1 MNERNILLWDYFIIH
16 NSSFIIRFSYFC
28 NRREIYASKSCM
40 MQHNDTQLIERIL
53 DGDTSGYA
61 VMVDRY
67 KDLAFTI
74 AYRILGKRED
84 AEEVVQDAFVKAFQN
99 LSAFRQ
105 KAKFSTWLY
114 RIIYN
119 TAISKHRQKKPG
131 WQSIDEIAVPDNLME
146 FIAEEE
152 EDHHKILEI
161 AMQQLP
167 EEDRILLTLYYVDES
182 SVEDLH
188 SILSISKANVKI
200 KLFRAR
206 KKLQELVTKTMV
218 TVYN

>member
-1 MNERNILLWDYFIIH
+1 
-16 NSSFIIRFSYFC
+16 
-28 NRREIYASKSCM
+28 M
-40 MQHNDTQLIERIL
+40 MQHNDTQLIGRIL

-74 AYRILGKRED
+74 AFRILGKRED

-99 LSAFRQ
+99 LSSFRQ
-105 KAKFSTWLY
+105 TAKFSTWLY

-119 TAISKHRQKKPG
+119 TAISKHRQRKPG
-131 WQSIDEIAVPDNLME
+131 WQSIEEITIPDNTAE
-146 FIAEEE
+146 FMGEEE
-152 EDHHKILEI
+152 EDRHKMLET

-167 EEDRILLTLYYVDES
+167 EEDRVMLTLYYVNES

-188 SILSISKANVKI
+188 SILGISKSNVKI

-206 KKLQELVTKTMV
+206 KRLQELVMKTMV
-218 TVYN
+218 AVYN

>member
-1 MNERNILLWDYFIIH
+1 
-16 NSSFIIRFSYFC
+16 
-28 NRREIYASKSCM
+28 M
-40 MQHNDTQLIERIL
+40 MQHNDTQLIGRIL

-74 AYRILGKRED
+74 AYRILGRRED

-99 LSAFRQ
+99 LSSFRQ

-119 TAISKHRQKKPG
+119 TAISKHRQKKPA
-131 WQSIDEIAVPDNLME
+131 WQSIDAITIPDDSAE
-146 FIAEEE
+146 FMSEE
-152 EDHHKILEI
+152 EDDRQKILET
-161 AMQQLP
+161 AMHQLP
-167 EEDRILLTLYYVDES
+167 EEDRILLTLYYVNES
-182 SVEDLH
+182 SVDDLH
-188 SILSISKANVKI
+188 SILGISKANVKI

-206 KKLQELVTKTMV
+206 KRLQELVTKTMV

>member
-1 MNERNILLWDYFIIH
+1 
-16 NSSFIIRFSYFC
+16 
-28 NRREIYASKSCM
+28 M
-40 MQHNDTQLIERIL
+40 MQHNDTQLIGRIL

-74 AYRILGKRED
+74 AFRILGIRED

-99 LSAFRQ
+99 LSSFRQ

-131 WQSIDEIAVPDNLME
+131 WRSIEEITVPDNAAE
-146 FIAEEE
+146 FLAEEE
-152 EDHHKILEI
+152 EDRHKVLDT

-167 EEDRILLTLYYVDES
+167 EEDRILLTLYYADES
-182 SVEDLH
+182 SIDDLH
-188 SILSISKANVKI
+188 SILGISKANVKI
-200 KLFRAR
+200 RLFRAR
-206 KKLQELVTKTMV
+206 KRLQEMVTKTMI

>member
-1 MNERNILLWDYFIIH
+1 
-16 NSSFIIRFSYFC
+16 
-28 NRREIYASKSCM
+28 M
-40 MQHNDTQLIERIL
+40 MQHNDTQLIGRIL

-61 VMVDRY
+61 VLVERY

-84 AEEVVQDAFVKAFQN
+84 AEEVVQDAFVKAFRN
-99 LSAFRQ
+99 LSSFRQ

-131 WQSIDEIAVPDNLME
+131 WQSIEDVIIPDNTMELM
-146 FIAEEE
+146 AEET
-152 EDHHKILEI
+152 DDRHKILET
-161 AMQQLP
+161 AMQQMP

-182 SVEDLH
+182 SVDDLH
-188 SILSISKANVKI
+188 SVLGISKANVKI

-206 KKLQELVTKTMV
+206 KRLQELVSKTMI

>member
-1 MNERNILLWDYFIIH
+1 
-16 NSSFIIRFSYFC
+16 
-28 NRREIYASKSCM
+28 M
-40 MQHNDTQLIERIL
+40 MQHNDTQLIGRIL

-61 VMVDRY
+61 VLVDRY
-67 KDLAFTI
+67 KDLAYTI

-99 LSAFRQ
+99 LSSFRQ

-131 WQSIDEIAVPDNLME
+131 WQSIEEITVPDKAAEIM
-146 FIAEEE
+146 AEEE
-152 EDHHKILEI
+152 EDRHKILET

-182 SVEDLH
+182 SIEDVH
-188 SILSISKANVKI
+188 SVLGLSKSNVKI
-200 KLFRAR
+200 RLFRAR
-206 KKLQELVTKTMV
+206 KKLQELVTKSMV

>member
-1 MNERNILLWDYFIIH
+1 
-16 NSSFIIRFSYFC
+16 
-28 NRREIYASKSCM
+28 M
-40 MQHNDTQLIERIL
+40 MQHNDTQLIGRIL

-61 VMVDRY
+61 VLVERY

-99 LSAFRQ
+99 LSSFRQ

-119 TAISKHRQKKPG
+119 TSISKQRQKKPG
-131 WQSIDEIAVPDNLME
+131 WQSIDEVMVPDNSME

-152 EDHHKILEI
+152 EDRHKLLET
-161 AMQQLP
+161 AMQHLP
-167 EEDRILLTLYYVDES
+167 EEDRVLLTLYYVDES
-182 SVEDLH
+182 NVDEMH
-188 SILSISKANVKI
+188 SILGISKANVKI

>member
-1 MNERNILLWDYFIIH
+1 
-16 NSSFIIRFSYFC
+16 
-28 NRREIYASKSCM
+28 M
-40 MQHNDTQLIERIL
+40 MQHNDTQLIGRIL

-61 VMVDRY
+61 VLVERY

-74 AYRILGKRED
+74 AFRILGKRED

-99 LSAFRQ
+99 LSSFRQ

-119 TAISKHRQKKPG
+119 TAISRHRQKKSG
-131 WQSIDEIAVPDNLME
+131 WQSIEEITVPDYAME

-152 EDHHKILEI
+152 QDRHKMLDT

-167 EEDRILLTLYYVDES
+167 EEDRILLSLYYVDES
-182 SVEDLH
+182 SVDDLH
-188 SILSISKANVKI
+188 SILGISKANVKI

-206 KKLQELVTKTMV
+206 KRLQELVTKTMV
-218 TVYN
+218 TVYS

>member
-1 MNERNILLWDYFIIH
+1 
-16 NSSFIIRFSYFC
+16 
-28 NRREIYASKSCM
+28 M
-40 MQHNDTQLIERIL
+40 MQHNDTQLIGRIL

-74 AYRILGKRED
+74 AFRILGKRED

-99 LSAFRQ
+99 LSSFRQ

-131 WQSIDEIAVPDNLME
+131 WQPIEEIAVPDNTAE
-146 FIAEEE
+146 FMAEEE
-152 EDHHKILEI
+152 EDRHKILET

-182 SVEDLH
+182 SVDDLH
-188 SILSISKANVKI
+188 TILGISKANVKI

-206 KKLQELVTKTMV
+206 KRLQELVTNKMV

>member
-1 MNERNILLWDYFIIH
+1 
-16 NSSFIIRFSYFC
+16 
-28 NRREIYASKSCM
+28 M
-40 MQHNDTQLIERIL
+40 MQHNDTQLIGRIL

-61 VMVDRY
+61 VLVDRY
-67 KDLAFTI
+67 KDMAFTI
-74 AYRILGKRED
+74 AFRILNKRED
-84 AEEVVQDAFVKAFQN
+84 AEEVVQDAFVKAFQH
-99 LSAFRQ
+99 LSSFRQ

-119 TAISKHRQKKPG
+119 TAISKQRRIKLG
-131 WQSIDEIAVPDNLME
+131 WLSIEETTIPDNAVEL
-146 FIAEEE
+146 IAEEE
-152 EDHHKILEI
+152 EDRRKMLET

-182 SVEDLH
+182 SIEDLH
-188 SILSISKANVKI
+188 SILGITKANVKI

-206 KKLQELVTKTMV
+206 KRLQELVMKTIV

>member
-1 MNERNILLWDYFIIH
+1 
-16 NSSFIIRFSYFC
+16 
-28 NRREIYASKSCM
+28 M
-40 MQHNDTQLIERIL
+40 MQQNDTLLIGRIL

-74 AYRILGKRED
+74 AFRILGKRED

-99 LSAFRQ
+99 LSSFRQ

-131 WQSIDEIAVPDNLME
+131 WQQIEEITVPDNTAE
-146 FIAEEE
+146 FMSEE
-152 EDHHKILEI
+152 EDRHKILET

-167 EEDRILLTLYYVDES
+167 EEDRILLTLYYIDES
-182 SVEDLH
+182 SVDDLH
-188 SILSISKANVKI
+188 SILGISKANVKI

-206 KKLQELVTKTMV
+206 KRLQELVTNKMV

>member
-1 MNERNILLWDYFIIH
+1 
-16 NSSFIIRFSYFC
+16 
-28 NRREIYASKSCM
+28 M
-40 MQHNDTQLIERIL
+40 MQHNDTQLIGRIL

-74 AYRILGKRED
+74 AFRILGKRED

-99 LSAFRQ
+99 LSSFRQ

-119 TAISKHRQKKPG
+119 TAISKHRQKKPD
-131 WQSIDEIAVPDNLME
+131 WQSIDEITITDNSTE
-146 FIAEEE
+146 FMAEDE
-152 EDHHKILEI
+152 EDRQKILET
-161 AMQQLP
+161 AMQQLT

-182 SVEDLH
+182 SVDDLH
-188 SILSISKANVKI
+188 NVLSISKANVKI

-206 KKLQELVTKTMV
+206 KKLQELATKTMV

>member
-1 MNERNILLWDYFIIH
+1 
-16 NSSFIIRFSYFC
+16 
-28 NRREIYASKSCM
+28 M
-40 MQHNDTQLIERIL
+40 MQHNDIQLIERIL
-53 DGDTSGYA
+53 NGDTSGYA

-74 AYRILGKRED
+74 AFRILGRRED
-84 AEEVVQDAFVKAFQN
+84 AEEVVQDAFVKAFRN
-99 LSAFRQ
+99 LASFRQ
-105 KAKFSTWLY
+105 KARFSTWLY

-119 TAISKHRQKKPG
+119 TAISRHRQKKPG
-131 WQSIDEIAVPDNLME
+131 WQSIEEITIPDIGAEFMADEEADR
-146 FIAEEE
+146 
-152 EDHHKILEI
+152 HKILEN

-182 SVEDLH
+182 SVDDVH
-188 SILSISKANVKI
+188 SILGISKANVKI

-206 KKLQELVTKTMV
+206 KRLQELVTKTMV

>member
-1 MNERNILLWDYFIIH
+1 
-16 NSSFIIRFSYFC
+16 
-28 NRREIYASKSCM
+28 M
-40 MQHNDTQLIERIL
+40 MQHNDTQLIGRIL

-119 TAISKHRQKKPG
+119 TAISKQRQKKPVC
-131 WQSIDEIAVPDNLME
+131 QSIDEITVPDNRME

-152 EDHHKILEI
+152 EDRHKILEI

-167 EEDRILLTLYYVDES
+167 EDDRILLTLYYVDES
-182 SVEDLH
+182 SVDDLH
-188 SILSISKANVKI
+188 SILGISKANVKI

-206 KKLQELVTKTMV
+206 KKLQELVTKKMV
-218 TVYN
+218 TIYT

>member
-1 MNERNILLWDYFIIH
+1 
-16 NSSFIIRFSYFC
+16 
-28 NRREIYASKSCM
+28 M

-61 VMVDRY
+61 VLVERY
-67 KDLAFTI
+67 KDLSFTI
-74 AYRILGKRED
+74 AYRILGRRED
-84 AEEVVQDAFVKAFQN
+84 AEEVVQDAFVKAFRN
-99 LSAFRQ
+99 LSSFRQ

-119 TAISKHRQKKPG
+119 TAISRHRQKKPG
-131 WQSIDEIAVPDNLME
+131 WQSIEEVTIPDNSVE
-146 FIAEEE
+146 FIPEEE
-152 EDHHKILEI
+152 EDRQKILET

-182 SVEDLH
+182 SVDDLH
-188 SILSISKANVKI
+188 SILGISKANVKI

-206 KKLQELVTKTMV
+206 KRLQELVSKTMI

>member
-1 MNERNILLWDYFIIH
+1 
-16 NSSFIIRFSYFC
+16 
-28 NRREIYASKSCM
+28 M

-53 DGDTSGYA
+53 EGDKAGYA
-61 VMVDRY
+61 LLVDRY

-99 LSAFRQ
+99 LSSFRQ

-119 TAISKHRQKKPG
+119 TAISRHRQKKSDWLPIEE
-131 WQSIDEIAVPDNLME
+131 SKIPENEVE
-146 FIAEEE
+146 FLAEEE
-152 EDHHKILEI
+152 EDRHKMLES
-161 AMQQLP
+161 AMQQLS

-182 SVEDLH
+182 SVDDLH
-188 SILSISKANVKI
+188 SILSLSKANVKI

-206 KKLQELVTKTMV
+206 KKLQELVSKNRV

>member
-1 MNERNILLWDYFIIH
+1 
-16 NSSFIIRFSYFC
+16 
-28 NRREIYASKSCM
+28 M
-40 MQHNDTQLIERIL
+40 MQHNDTQLIGRIL

-61 VMVDRY
+61 VLVERY

-74 AYRILGKRED
+74 AFRILGKRED

-99 LSAFRQ
+99 LSSFRQ

-119 TAISKHRQKKPG
+119 TAISRHRQKKPG
-131 WQSIDEIAVPDNLME
+131 WQSIEEITVPDDAME

-152 EDHHKILEI
+152 QDRHKMLDT
-161 AMQQLP
+161 AMKQLP
-167 EEDRILLTLYYVDES
+167 EEDRILLSLYYVDES
-182 SVEDLH
+182 SVDDLH
-188 SILSISKANVKI
+188 SILGISKANVKI

-206 KKLQELVTKTMV
+206 KRLQELVTKTMV
-218 TVYN
+218 TVYS

>member
-1 MNERNILLWDYFIIH
+1 
-16 NSSFIIRFSYFC
+16 
-28 NRREIYASKSCM
+28 M
-40 MQHNDTQLIERIL
+40 MQHNDTQLIGRIL

-61 VMVDRY
+61 ELVERY

-99 LSAFRQ
+99 LSTFRQ

-119 TAISKHRQKKPG
+119 TAISRHRQKKPG
-131 WQSIDEIAVPDNLME
+131 WQSIEEVSVADTVQD
-146 FIAEEE
+146 FVAEEE
-152 EDHHKILEI
+152 EDRHKILET
-161 AMQQLP
+161 AMQRLP
-167 EEDRILLTLYYVDES
+167 EEDRILLTLYYVDDS

-188 SILSISKANVKI
+188 SILSLTKANVKI

-206 KKLQELVTKTMV
+206 KRLQELVTKTMV

>member
-1 MNERNILLWDYFIIH
+1 
-16 NSSFIIRFSYFC
+16 
-28 NRREIYASKSCM
+28 M
-40 MQHNDTQLIERIL
+40 MQINDTQLIGRIL
-53 DGDTSGYA
+53 DGDKSGYA
-61 VMVDRY
+61 VLVDKY
-67 KDLAFTI
+67 KDLAYTI

-99 LSAFRQ
+99 LSSFRQ

-119 TAISKHRQKKPG
+119 TAISRHRQKKPH
-131 WQSIDEIAVPDNLME
+131 WQSIEEIKVPENADEFMAG
-146 FIAEEE
+146 EE
-152 EDHHKILEI
+152 EDRHKMLET
-161 AMQQLP
+161 AMQQLR

-182 SVEDLH
+182 SVDDLH

-206 KKLQELVTKTMV
+206 KRLQELVSRTMV

>member
-1 MNERNILLWDYFIIH
+1 
-16 NSSFIIRFSYFC
+16 
-28 NRREIYASKSCM
+28 M
-40 MQHNDTQLIERIL
+40 MQHNDTQLIGRIL

-67 KDLAFTI
+67 KDLAFTL
-74 AYRILGKRED
+74 AFRILGRRED
-84 AEEVVQDAFVKAFQN
+84 AEEVVQNAFVKAFQN
-99 LSAFRQ
+99 LSSFRQ

-119 TAISKHRQKKPG
+119 TAISKHRQRKPG
-131 WQSIDEIAVPDNLME
+131 WQSIEEITVPDNAAE
-146 FIAEEE
+146 FMAEEE
-152 EDHHKILEI
+152 EDRHKILDN

-167 EEDRILLTLYYVDES
+167 KEDRILLTLYYVDES
-182 SVEDLH
+182 SVDDLH
-188 SILSISKANVKI
+188 SIVGISRANVKI

-206 KKLQELVTKTMV
+206 KRLQELVTNKMV